1 VNQVART
8 NGVTDTYYEDPYGLP
23 RPRKVVAKRGTTLL
37 YQTGLYGYDG
47 AGDVKK
53 EGSSYY
59 LYDGVS
65 RVLSGVQYVGP
76 GGGTGA
82 GGYSFSHTY
91 DGFGNLQAMTTK
103 TGRSTPTSPTTNRL
117 TSASYDAAGNLT
129 YWNGNNYTYDA
140 LDQMWD
146 FNNGTKDWLYLY
158 TADGERIWSYDLAAN
173 TSHWTIRDLDGKVLR
188 DYKNLGGNW
197 SVDRDYVYRGS
208 TLLAAVTPSGV
219 QHFHLDHL
227 GTVRAITDA
236 AGNRIHYHTYFPFG
250 EEASSPTQDT
260 ERMKFAGHERDL
272 ANTTSAADD
281 LDYMHARF
289 YSPLVGRFLSFDPLG
304 GNPSWPGTWN
314 RYAYALGSPLK
325 YLDPYGLE
333 ARCATS
339 GSAEETVAC
348 TETIEVVGK
357 DPGPKFDP
365 KTGVAGLQ
373 SLIIGRWLS
382 GGADHL
388 DLKRNQTTTIGP
400 QSPQKPNAPSGP
412 DYYTLTLSAAIPTPY
427 TATIFGVTLTAT
439 LDRNGNLYA
448 GIGPNAGKSLGEFGF
463 TLVAGG
469 INNSASMSAS
479 QIQSTL
485 SGFTNN
491 FTVGSVPIFGLSR
504 SGLSGPVSAEVGLA
518 SPTIGVSSTY
528 SWYVKNFGVKWW

>member
-1 VNQVART
+1 VPGYASSITYHPNGQVNQVART

-59 LYDGVS
+59 LYDG
-65 RVLSGVQYVGP
+65 
-76 GGGTGA
+76 
-82 GGYSFSHTY
+82 
-91 DGFGNLQAMTTK
+91 
-103 TGRSTPTSPTTNRL
+103 
-117 TSASYDAAGNLT
+117 T

-227 GTVRAITDA
+227 GTVRAITNS
-236 AGNRIHYHTYFPFG
+236 AGSRIHYHTYFPFG

-272 ANTTSAADD
+272 ANTSSAADD
-281 LDYMHARF
+281 LDYMMARF
-289 YSPLVGRFLSFDPLG
+289 YNPQIGRFLSTDLRGQRKSLPG
-304 GNPSWPGTWN
+304 GQFWN
-314 RYAYALGSPLK
+314 RYTYSLGSPLK
-325 YLDPYGLE
+325 YVDPDSK
-333 ARCATS
+333 CA
-339 GSAEETVAC
+339 V
-348 TETIEVVGK
+348 
-357 DPGPKFDP
+357 P
-365 KTGVAGLQ
+365 AGLKEGQVGICIEAFIAAKRIAMVGLGDNRNFQANDPTGTARLSYKSVIDPASGKILSESEQPGISRIGLTKKLSFGLQGTMDVSGTSAQ
-373 SLIIGRWLS
+373 SSGGTRFSIYLS
-382 GGADHL
+382 GKNGFSFLNSKFLGPIGALADFTVDH
-388 DLKRNQTTTIGP
+388 
-400 QSPQKPNAPSGP
+400 SG
-412 DYYTLTLSAAIPTPY
+412 
-427 TATIFGVTLTAT
+427 GVTPSDASVSKGYPSVEGYAYKIVQGQLVIQVLFQQREKTT
-439 LDRNGNLYA
+439 SELNG
-448 GIGPNAGKSLGEFGF
+448 
-463 TLVAGG
+463 LVDDP
-469 INNSASMSAS
+469 
-479 QIQSTL
+479 L
-485 SGFTNN
+485 K
-491 FTVGSVPIFGLSR
+491 
-504 SGLSGPVSAEVGLA
+504 EEE
-518 SPTIGVSSTY
+518 
-528 SWYVKNFGVKWW
+528 